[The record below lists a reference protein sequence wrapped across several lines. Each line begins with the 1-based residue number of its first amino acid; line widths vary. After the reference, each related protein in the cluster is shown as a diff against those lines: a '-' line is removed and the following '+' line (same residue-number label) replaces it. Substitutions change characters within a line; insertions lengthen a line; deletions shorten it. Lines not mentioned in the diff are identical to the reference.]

1 MKPLSIRYLRV
12 GYNYNYYYYND
23 NKHKYIHINI
33 WQMNHLQDV

>member
-12 GYNYNYYYYND
+12 GYDNYYYYND

-33 WQMNHLQDV
+33 WQMNHLKDV